1 MFQTEPFI
9 VPPPPPPVSVRT
21 PIANQDERDEPF
33 TPPSLSA
40 YYDPP
45 LAPTPRRLVN
55 IPASLSRSSS
65 SGGDSSLRAFLES
78 LPYSRDANVVDDE
91 VMGLIAAGNQPR
103 NQPRRDNDNVTASTE
118 SSAIASVGHP
128 EKQAL
133 LERDLQRERS
143 LLQTPPILPSTS
155 PPPPLLHPQPY
166 HARPTALRTPS
177 GLHIHT
183 ILIPQPYNDNSNRL
197 PPPAPLVSPTR
208 VTRDSEDFSP
218 EPVEASPNPFGE
230 EVEEIPPT
238 YSSLRAVSTRARG
251 GDIAEKERG
260 QDTEQYHRYSALEGM
275 SMLREEGGTAAGTAL
290 PSRVWDDLAASEPP
304 SPGAVSLTR
313 SNALLRP
320 RSRAGQGEGRTLSRS
335 GTLLSSGHGHGH
347 GHSASDVSHN
357 TTATSRSHAYNGSQG
372 SSQLSQ
378 GQSSGANASLGHD
391 GHTR

>member
-1 MFQTEPFI
+1 MFQTDPFI
-9 VPPPPPPVSVRT
+9 VPPPPLPVSVRSA
-21 PIANQDERDEPF
+21 IANQDERDEPF

-40 YYDPP
+40 YYDH
-45 LAPTPRRLVN
+45 PTPRRLVN
-55 IPASLSRSSS
+55 IPVALSRSSSS

-78 LPYSRDANVVDDE
+78 LPYSRDANVLDDE
-91 VMGLIAAGNQPR
+91 VMGLIAAGDH
-103 NQPRRDNDNVTASTE
+103 PRRGNDNVTAPALSRQRTASQTHGSTE
-118 SSAIASVGHP
+118 SSAIASAGHP
-128 EKQAL
+128 EKRAL

-143 LLQTPPILPSTS
+143 LPQAPPILPPTT
-155 PPPPLLHPQPY
+155 PPPPLHHPQPY

-230 EVEEIPPT
+230 DVEEIPPT

-251 GDIAEKERG
+251 GDIAEQERW
-260 QDTEQYHRYSALEGM
+260 QDTEQDHRYSALE
-275 SMLREEGGTAAGTAL
+275 SMPMPREEEGSTAAGTAI
-290 PSRVWDDLAASEPP
+290 PPRVWDDLAASEPP

-320 RSRAGQGEGRTLSRS
+320 RSRAG
-335 GTLLSSGHGHGH
+335 
-347 GHSASDVSHN
+347 
-357 TTATSRSHAYNGSQG
+357 
-372 SSQLSQ
+372 
-378 GQSSGANASLGHD
+378 
-391 GHTR
+391 